1 MSIKMRRCKS
11 RKVII
16 GIFAVVFVMLLSLF
30 FAGTAKAYDHTDP
43 DTGNRIIID
52 DGAGV
57 LTDAE
62 IRMLAEDMKP
72 ALEYGNIMFVTADE
86 AHSSGI
92 NYYAASIYHSYF
104 GNGVSGT
111 MVIIDFYNRDFYI
124 FSDGKNYDVLTTAKA
139 NIITD
144 NNYKSLSNAEYY
156 EGAQKTFAQI
166 ISVLGGEKIAEPMK
180 HICNAILAILL
191 GMLICAI
198 IIGATMGVKK
208 APSVDLVKK
217 AAVNLFNV
225 KAATRKT
232 TTTKIRISSGGGFS
246 GGGGGGRSSG
256 GGFSGG
262 GGGFFGGGGGGFS
275 GGGGGGFS
283 GGGGG
288 HKF

>member
-1 MSIKMRRCKS
+1 MRGRKS
-11 RKVII
+11 HKVIMGLLAI
-16 GIFAVVFVMLLSLF
+16 VFAMLLSLL
-30 FAGTAKAYDHTDP
+30 FARTVKAYDYTDP

-52 DGAGV
+52 DGANV

-72 ALEYGNIMFVTADE
+72 ALEYGHIMFVTADE
-86 AHSSGI
+86 SHSSGI

-104 GNGVSGT
+104 ANNVSGT

-124 FSDGKNYDVLTTAKA
+124 FSDGKNYDVLTKAKA
-139 NIITD
+139 NVITD
-144 NNYKSLSNAEYY
+144 NNYKSLSNADYY
-156 EGAQKTFAQI
+156 EGARNTFAQI
-166 ISVLGGEKIAEPMK
+166 ISILSGGRIAEPMK
-180 HICNAILAILL
+180 HISNAILAILL

-208 APSVDLVKK
+208 APPVDLVKM

-225 KAATRKT
+225 KAVTKKT
-232 TTTKIRISSGGGFS
+232 TTTKTRVSSGSGGGGGFFS
-246 GGGGGGRSSG
+246 GGGGSSGG

-262 GGGFFGGGGGGFS
+262 GGGFSG

>member
-1 MSIKMRRCKS
+1 MSIKMRGRKS
-11 RKVII
+11 LKVII
-16 GIFAVVFVMLLSLF
+16 GLFAVIIAMLLSLL
-30 FAGTAKAYDHTDP
+30 FAQVAKAYDYTDP

-62 IRMLAEDMKP
+62 IQMLAEDMKP
-72 ALEYGNIMFVTADE
+72 ALEYGHIMFITADE
-86 AHSSGI
+86 SHSSGI

-104 GNGVSGT
+104 ANGVSGT

-124 FSDGKNYDVLTTAKA
+124 FSDGKNYDVLTKAKA
-139 NIITD
+139 NVITD
-144 NNYKSLSNAEYY
+144 NNYKSLSNADYY
-156 EGAQKTFAQI
+156 EGARNTFAQI
-166 ISVLGGEKIAEPMK
+166 ISVLGGGRIAAPMK
-180 HICNAILAILL
+180 HISNAILAILL

-208 APSVDLVKK
+208 APPIDLVKM

-225 KAATRKT
+225 KAVTKKT
-232 TTTKIRISSGGGFS
+232 TTTKTRVSSS
-246 GGGGGGRSSG
+246 
-256 GGFSGG
+256 SGG
-262 GGGFFGGGGGGFS
+262 GGGFFSGGGGSSSGGGFSGGGGGGFS

>member
-1 MSIKMRRCKS
+1 MSIKMRRRKS
-11 RKVII
+11 LKVII
-16 GIFAVVFVMLLSLF
+16 GLFAVVFAMLLSLM
-30 FAGTAKAYDHTDP
+30 FAGTAMAYDYTDP
-43 DTGNRIIID
+43 NTGNRIIID

-72 ALEYGNIMFVTADE
+72 ALEFGNIMFVTADE

-92 NYYAASIYHSYF
+92 NYYAGSIYHSYF

-111 MVIIDFYNRDFYI
+111 MVIIDFYDRDFYI

-139 NIITD
+139 NVITD

-156 EGAQKTFAQI
+156 EGARNTFAQI
-166 ISVLGGEKIAEPMK
+166 IAVLGGGRIAEPMK
-180 HICNAILAILL
+180 HISNAILSILL

-208 APSVDLVKK
+208 APPIDLVKM

-225 KAATRKT
+225 KAVTKKT
-232 TTTKIRISSGGGFS
+232 TTTKTRVSSS
-246 GGGGGGRSSG
+246 
-256 GGFSGG
+256 SGG
-262 GGGFFGGGGGGFS
+262 GGGFFSGGGGGSSSGGGFS

-283 GGGGG
+283 GGSGGGGFSGGGGG

>member
-1 MSIKMRRCKS
+1 MSIKMRGHKS

-16 GIFAVVFVMLLSLF
+16 GLFAVVFAMLLSLL
-30 FAGTAKAYDHTDP
+30 FAGEAKAYDYMDP
-43 DTGNRIIID
+43 DTGNRIIIE
-52 DGAGV
+52 DGANV
-57 LTDAE
+57 LTEAE

-86 AHSSGI
+86 PHSSGI

-104 GNGVSGT
+104 GNYVSGT

-124 FSDGKNYDVLTTAKA
+124 FSDGKNYDILTTAKA
-139 NIITD
+139 NVITD
-144 NNYKSLSNAEYY
+144 NNYKSLSNAKYY
-156 EGAQKTFAQI
+156 EGARNTFAQI
-166 ISVLGGEKIAEPMK
+166 ISVLSGGRIAEPMK

-208 APSVDLVKK
+208 APPIDLVRM

-225 KAATRKT
+225 KAATKKT
-232 TTTKIRISSGGGFS
+232 TTTKTRISSGGGGFFV
-246 GGGGGGRSSG
+246 GGGGGGGHSSG

-262 GGGFFGGGGGGFS
+262 GGGFS
-275 GGGGGGFS
+275 GGGGGFS

>member
-1 MSIKMRRCKS
+1 MSIKMHGRKS
-11 RKVII
+11 LKVII
-16 GIFAVVFVMLLSLF
+16 GLFAVVFTMLLSLL
-30 FAGTAKAYDHTDP
+30 FAGTAMAYDYTDP

-72 ALEYGNIMFVTADE
+72 ALEYGHIMFVTADE

-104 GNGVSGT
+104 SNGVSGT
-111 MVIIDFYNRDFYI
+111 MVIIDFYDRDFYI

-139 NIITD
+139 NVITD
-144 NNYKSLSNAEYY
+144 NNYKSLSKADYY
-156 EGAQKTFAQI
+156 EGARNTFAQI
-166 ISVLGGEKIAEPMK
+166 ITVLGGGRIAEPMK
-180 HICNAILAILL
+180 HISNAILAILL

-208 APSVDLVKK
+208 APPVDLVKM

-225 KAATRKT
+225 KAVTKKT
-232 TTTKIRISSGGGFS
+232 TTTKTRVSS
-246 GGGGGGRSSG
+246 GGGGGGGFFSSG
-256 GGFSGG
+256 GGGSSSGG
-262 GGGFFGGGGGGFS
+262 GGFSGGGGGGFS